1 MKSSVKLFAMF
12 IGLSMFAL
20 PTFTQDTPPVQPSEL
35 RSVVRLLPGY
45 TSQAQDGVDTA
56 TEQISNLNGF
66 KFTFIWDMYS
76 GGVDSSIGKQKVRWR
91 GEQIINGE
99 KAIFVYTES
108 DLLLVIFPE
117 NMVRFGGTVRR
128 NQDLA
133 EMLFMIATYGQKGGY
148 AATPGSTILPKVL
161 RRKAQP

>member
-1 MKSSVKLFAMF
+1 MKGSAKLLSLL

-20 PTFTQDTPPVQPSEL
+20 PAFTQNTPPVQSSEL

-45 TSQAQDGVDTA
+45 TSQAQDGADTG
-56 TEQISNLNGF
+56 TEQIWKMNGF

-76 GGVDSSIGKQKVRWR
+76 GGVDNIIGKRKVRWR

-108 DLLLVIFPE
+108 DQLLVVFPAD
-117 NMVRFGGTVRR
+117 MVYFRGTIRR

-133 EMLFMIATYGQKGGY
+133 EMLFMVTTYGHNGGY
-148 AATPGSTILPKVL
+148 TATPGSTILPKVP
-161 RRKAQP
+161 RKKV

>member
-56 TEQISNLNGF
+56 TEQISNKCLPAAKRTPNL
-66 KFTFIWDMYS
+66 
-76 GGVDSSIGKQKVRWR
+76 R
-91 GEQIINGE
+91 
-99 KAIFVYTES
+99 
-108 DLLLVIFPE
+108 
-117 NMVRFGGTVRR
+117 
-128 NQDLA
+128 
-133 EMLFMIATYGQKGGY
+133 ATK
-148 AATPGSTILPKVL
+148 PI
-161 RRKAQP
+161 